1 MRGTSMVPGGRW
13 AAGTLVLVFLMV
25 AGIAALTPAPAEAQT
40 RCGTE
45 FQYYSDAT
53 YTELVGIRGWLPYE
67 SCGCQSYGFGDFT
80 AYKIVL
86 DSYC

>member
-1 MRGTSMVPGGRW
+1 MRGDSVVPRGRKAV
-13 AAGTLVLVFLMV
+13 AALVLVFLV
-25 AGIAALTPAPAEAQT
+25 AAGVAALTPAPAEAST

-53 YTELVGIRGWLPYE
+53 YTELVGMRGWLPYP
-67 SCGCQSYGFGDFT
+67 SCGCQSYGFGEIT
-80 AYKIVL
+80 IYKIVL